1 MDCTRREFVSGLTLA
16 GTTGFLGMQPATA
29 SAEPP
34 PETKR
39 IRLAHT
45 STGTCWAPQ
54 YVAEDMLR
62 AEGFSDLRYVKV
74 LGSEEV
80 YPALAS
86 GELDISMAFIAPFIV
101 HADAGGPLVMLAGIH
116 TGCIELYGSERVRTV
131 RDLKGRTVSVVAL
144 NSAPHAFIASM
155 LTYVGIDPRRD
166 INLVVQPREEAMRQF
181 AEGKID
187 ALITAPPWSYAT
199 RAKKIGH
206 VLVNMTVDRPWSQ
219 YFCCVLTGNREF
231 VRRNPVAT
239 KRAMRAIL
247 KGANLCATNPESSA
261 RFLAGRAF
269 APSYEAALQTVR
281 EVPYASWRDFDTE
294 DTIRFYALR
303 LHEAGMIK
311 SSPQKIL
318 AQGTDWRFLN
328 ELKKE
333 LKG

>member
-1 MDCTRREFVSGLTLA
+1 
-16 GTTGFLGMQPATA
+16 
-29 SAEPP
+29 
-34 PETKR
+34 
-39 IRLAHT
+39 
-45 STGTCWAPQ
+45 
-54 YVAEDMLR
+54 VAEDMLR
-62 AEGFSDLRYVKV
+62 AEGFSDLRYVK
-74 LGSEEV
+74 LTGSEEV

-86 GELDISMAFIAPFIV
+86 GTLDISMAFIAPFIV
-101 HADAGGPLVMLAGIH
+101 HSDTGGQVLMLAGVH
-116 TGCIELYGSERVRTV
+116 SGCMELYGSERVRTI
-131 RDLKGRTVSVVAL
+131 RDLKGRSVSVVAF
-144 NSAPHAFIASM
+144 NSALHAFMASM
-155 LTYVGIDPRRD
+155 MTYVGVDPRRD
-166 INLVVQPREEAMRQF
+166 INWVVQPRDEAMRQF

-187 ALITAPPWSYAT
+187 ALIGAPPWTYEM

-206 VLVNMTVDRPWSQ
+206 VLVNMTVDKPWSQ
-219 YFCCVLTGNREF
+219 YFCCVLTANREF
-231 VRRNPVAT
+231 VRSNPVAT

-247 KGANLCATNPESSA
+247 KGANLCATNPEPVA
-261 RFLAGRAF
+261 RFLVGRAL

-311 SSPQKIL
+311 SSPQRII

>member
-1 MDCTRREFVSGLTLA
+1 
-16 GTTGFLGMQPATA
+16 
-29 SAEPP
+29 
-34 PETKR
+34 
-39 IRLAHT
+39 
-45 STGTCWAPQ
+45 
-54 YVAEDMLR
+54 
-62 AEGFSDLRYVKV
+62 
-74 LGSEEV
+74 
-80 YPALAS
+80 
-86 GELDISMAFIAPFIV
+86 MAA
-101 HADAGGPLVMLAGIH
+101 
-116 TGCIELYGSERVRTV
+116 
-131 RDLKGRTVSVVAL
+131 
-144 NSAPHAFIASM
+144 
-155 LTYVGIDPRRD
+155 YVGMDPRRD
-166 INLVVQPREEAMRQF
+166 INWVVQKQEEAMRQF

-187 ALITAPPWSYAT
+187 ALITAPPWSYDL

-247 KGANLCATNPESSA
+247 KGASLCATNPEPSA

-281 EVPYASWRDFDTE
+281 EVPYAGWRDFDAE

-311 SSPQKIL
+311 SSPQKII